1 MNTIEVTM
9 VRIYLTEGEGV
20 LKNLLKRLHDW
31 EKVKG
36 VTVFRGI
43 SGFGGSGVTHTSVAV
58 ELMMDLPVVGE
69 FFDEPEKVK
78 AEKGAYGY
86 NAETEEYGDLMKAG
100 VIDPTKVV
108 RFALQNAASVSSL
121 LLTTQ
126 AMVAEKPEEK
136 ESMPAM
142 PPGGGMGGMGGMM

>member
-1 MNTIEVTM
+1 MKTIEVTM

-58 ELMMDLPVVGE
+58 DLMMDLPVVVE
-69 FFDEPEKVK
+69 FFDTPDKVDSILEHINTMLEPGHIVSWS
-78 AEKGAYGY
+78 AQM
-86 NAETEEYGDLMKAG
+86 NANED
-100 VIDPTKVV
+100 
-108 RFALQNAASVSSL
+108 
-121 LLTTQ
+121 
-126 AMVAEKPEEK
+126 
-136 ESMPAM
+136 
-142 PPGGGMGGMGGMM
+142 